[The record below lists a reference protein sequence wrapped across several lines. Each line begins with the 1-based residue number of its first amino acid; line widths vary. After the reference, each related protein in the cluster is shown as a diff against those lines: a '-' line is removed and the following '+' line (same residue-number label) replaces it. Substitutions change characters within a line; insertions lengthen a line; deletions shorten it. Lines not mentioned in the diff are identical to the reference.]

1 MEENMTVRKIFD
13 EELSELKLQL
23 VKMCRVTEEMMADSI
38 TALTQRDYELAQSV
52 VYLDKKVDE
61 YEMNIEKQCLR
72 LLIKQQPVARD
83 FRTVSSALKI
93 ITDVER
99 IGDQAADISA
109 LTSSFKEEKNF
120 DCPDLI
126 PKMGELAIKMVK
138 EAINSFVNENPFA
151 ADDVIKA
158 DDEMDDMFDEFK
170 RQTVEKI
177 KQNSQCA
184 DTAIL
189 FMMIAKYLERIGD
202 HAVNICEWTKYNES
216 GVHVKV

>member
-1 MEENMTVRKIFD
+1 MSARKYLEEGLAEMNMAIKEMCVLVEDMIDQTV
-13 EELSELKLQL
+13 
-23 VKMCRVTEEMMADSI
+23 
-38 TALTQRDYELAQSV
+38 TALTENDTALAAGIHAR
-52 VYLDKKVDE
+52 DKKVDE

-109 LTSSFKEEKNF
+109 LTSSFKEEKSF

>member
-1 MEENMTVRKIFD
+1 
-13 EELSELKLQL
+13 
-23 VKMCRVTEEMMADSI
+23 MADSI

-170 RQTVEKI
+170 KQTVEKI

>member
-1 MEENMTVRKIFD
+1 M
-13 EELSELKLQL
+13 
-23 VKMCRVTEEMMADSI
+23 
-38 TALTQRDYELAQSV
+38 
-52 VYLDKKVDE
+52 
-61 YEMNIEKQCLR
+61 
-72 LLIKQQPVARD
+72 
-83 FRTVSSALKI
+83 
-93 ITDVER
+93 
-99 IGDQAADISA
+99 
-109 LTSSFKEEKNF
+109 
-120 DCPDLI
+120 DL
-126 PKMGELAIKMVK
+126 MQIKMVK